1 MFGVNHEQVQVLKG
15 KVYELMVKEDCL
27 WQQRAWVEW
36 LKSGDL
42 NTSYFHS
49 RATQKN
55 KRNFISKLILEDG
68 SVMEEEKLIGEAMVD
83 YFN

>member
-68 SVMEEEKLIGEAMVD
+68 SVIEEEKLIGEAMVD
-83 YFN
+83 YFK

>member
-55 KRNFISKLILEDG
+55 KRNFISKLISEDG

-83 YFN
+83 YFK

>member
-49 RATQKN
+49 RVTQKN

>member
-49 RATQKN
+49 RVTQKN

-83 YFN
+83 YFK

>member
-49 RATQKN
+49 RAK
-55 KRNFISKLILEDG
+55 
-68 SVMEEEKLIGEAMVD
+68 
-83 YFN
+83 

>member
-83 YFN
+83 YFK

>member
-15 KVYELMVKEDCL
+15 KVYDLMVKEDCL

>member
-68 SVMEEEKLIGEAMVD
+68 SVIEEEKLIGEAMVD

>member
-15 KVYELMVKEDCL
+15 KVYELMVKEDYL

-83 YFN
+83 YFK

>member
-68 SVMEEEKLIGEAMVD
+68 LVMEEEKLIGEAMVD

>member
-68 SVMEEEKLIGEAMVD
+68 LVMEEEKLIGEAMVD
-83 YFN
+83 YFK

>member
-49 RATQKN
+49 RVTQKN

-68 SVMEEEKLIGEAMVD
+68 SVIEEEKLIGEAMVD
-83 YFN
+83 YFK